1 MKQDDKHN
9 DTKQSEQ
16 SAKIAELTN
25 DLQRTRADF
34 ENYRKHTEQDIA
46 AAQLRSAEN
55 ILSKLLPTIDIIDS
69 ATAQVPA
76 DLAENEWVKGVAAMR
91 AKLLKSLGELGV
103 EPITVKSGDLF
114 DHNQHNAIQFD
125 ESEGDTE
132 VVKVVLRTGYLY
144 HGQVLRPAMV
154 SVTRK

>member
-1 MKQDDKHN
+1 M
-9 DTKQSEQ
+9 
-16 SAKIAELTN
+16 
-25 DLQRTRADF
+25 
-34 ENYRKHTEQDIA
+34 
-46 AAQLRSAEN
+46 
-55 ILSKLLPTIDIIDS
+55 
-69 ATAQVPA
+69 PA

-103 EPITVKSGDLF
+103 EPMMVKSGDLF

-132 VVKVVLRTGYLY
+132 VVKAVLRMGYFY